1 MGFQNVSDLSKILFL
16 FLLPTPPFALWRDP
30 LGRLKMKSTSLP
42 KSFPFHHLHF
52 HLCSYEAPGAHCCW
66 HSFLLSKRTL
76 FDWDYEWMKSASHQ
90 FFWVWFAGRIFFL
103 RGWVC
108 LLAGDISSAFIFC
121 YCEFGLEASPS
132 SWQLLA
138 ACCKNMIN

>member
-1 MGFQNVSDLSKILFL
+1 MGFQSVSDLSKILFL
-16 FLLPTPPFALWRDP
+16 FPLPTLCSSEWSL
-30 LGRLKMKSTSLP
+30 LGRLKLKSISLP

-52 HLCSYEAPGAHCCW
+52 HLCSCAAPGAHCCW
-66 HSFLLSKRTL
+66 RSFLLSKSTL
-76 FDWDYEWMKSASHQ
+76 FGWDWEQKKSASHQ
-90 FFWVWFAGRIFFL
+90 VFFWVWFAGRVLFL

-121 YCEFGLEASPS
+121 CHEFGLEASPS